1 MLSSVVHG
9 VKEVCIAHV
18 LRTDF
23 MDLARIVD
31 GVSVAFV
38 DDVIAGGSI
47 YKQTRALADAGSEPC
62 HVVATHGVLVGKA
75 MQLLADPN
83 IREVVVTNTVPVPES
98 KRTEL
103 PKLRVLSIAPLLA
116 SAIDNIF
123 KCQSVSKVF
132 LDEAVDFAV

>member
-1 MLSSVVHG
+1 MAIQEMILESPETPLGESAATIL
-9 VKEVCIAHV
+9 IA
-18 LRTDF
+18 
-23 MDLARIVD
+23 
-31 GVSVAFV
+31 
-38 DDVIAGGSI
+38 
-47 YKQTRALADAGSEPC
+47 EE
-62 HVVATHGVLVGKA
+62 
-75 MQLLADPN
+75 DPN